1 MRAKFS
7 LLLIK
12 HCLFFRSATICLFI
26 RKLKKLKN
34 ALSRPQLIK
43 KLEDLETDRNE
54 LILWLSQ
61 RDKAELTYRPHAY
74 RWNVLEILYHLL
86 LSEAGTLRYIRK
98 KLQYS
103 PNGLP
108 DAGMFSHM
116 KTVVLEWM
124 LTTPVKFKAPA
135 GLDKFPEEPILEKID
150 ADWSASRLE
159 FKKMIEELS
168 EKQLKWQLFKHP
180 IIGRIDMEDTL
191 KFLSAHYH
199 HHKKQ
204 IKKLIS

>member
-1 MRAKFS
+1 M
-7 LLLIK
+7 
-12 HCLFFRSATICLFI
+12 
-26 RKLKKLKN
+26 
-34 ALSRPQLIK
+34 IK
-43 KLEDLETDRNE
+43 KLDNLEADRNE
-54 LILWLSQ
+54 LFLWLSQ
-61 RDKAELTYRPHAY
+61 HDKKELTNRPHAY
-74 RWNVLEILYHLL
+74 SWNALEILYHLL

-108 DAGMFSHM
+108 DAGMFSHF
-116 KTVVLEWM
+116 KTVALEWI
-124 LTTPVKFKAPA
+124 LKTPIKIKAPA
-135 GLDKFPEEPILEKID
+135 GLDNFPEEPLLEKID

-159 FKKMIEELS
+159 FKKMVEELS

-180 IIGRIDMEDTL
+180 IIGRIGIEDTV

-204 IKKLIS
+204 IKRLIS

>member
-1 MRAKFS
+1 MSK
-7 LLLIK
+7 
-12 HCLFFRSATICLFI
+12 
-26 RKLKKLKN
+26 
-34 ALSRPQLIK
+34 PQLIK
-43 KLEDLETDRNE
+43 KLENLEADRNE
-54 LILWLSQ
+54 LFLWLNQ
-61 RDKAELTYRPHAY
+61 HGAEGLTYRPHKY
-74 RWNVLEILYHLL
+74 KWNVLEILCHLL

-98 KLQYS
+98 KLQYA

-108 DAGMFSHM
+108 DAGRFSHF
-116 KTVVLEWM
+116 KTIVLEWV
-124 LTTPVKFKAPA
+124 LKTPIKIKAPA
-135 GLDKFPEEPILEKID
+135 GLDNFPEEPLLEKID

-180 IIGRIDMEDTL
+180 IIGRIDMEDTV

-204 IKKLIS
+204 IKRQIS